1 MSKIIVIE
9 DQEDIRENV
18 KELLEQKKLLVETA
32 INARDGLELTKTF
45 FPDLI
50 LCDLM
55 LPDYSGIDFIK
66 KLRADK
72 QFKEIPVIIIT
83 GHSQQEIFRD
93 SMTQGADDFI
103 VKPFKAKELF
113 DAVEAQLLKAEI
125 RKQDHRLIAELSEQS
140 PLPILRLNEKG
151 TIVYCNP
158 AAKFLEVDQLI
169 HQLNDHINSE
179 RGENFE
185 FEFTVGVRIFNV
197 IVSYNNVQKYHNVY
211 FIDNTEQRKAFSELE
226 SQNTLIERKNQNL
239 SQFTYI
245 VAHDLKAPVINIR
258 QLLDLLLE
266 HYNLQSKTNER
277 DQVLL
282 GLLNESLNKLETVME
297 DVSGI
302 LKVRE
307 ESSSQKKVV
316 FSIAKYVK
324 KTLDEFKNDLE
335 EINAEVSFEIDS
347 SLKLNFPLSDFRT
360 ILFNLIENSIKFRD
374 PERVLILNIT
384 AIESLDEIILKIED
398 NGLGFDEKIAKGK
411 LFVFYQ
417 RMHSHIEGKGLGL
430 QLIRNIMDSH
440 AGKVNFISKTG
451 VGSTFLLNFIR

>member
-1 MSKIIVIE
+1 VSKIIVIE